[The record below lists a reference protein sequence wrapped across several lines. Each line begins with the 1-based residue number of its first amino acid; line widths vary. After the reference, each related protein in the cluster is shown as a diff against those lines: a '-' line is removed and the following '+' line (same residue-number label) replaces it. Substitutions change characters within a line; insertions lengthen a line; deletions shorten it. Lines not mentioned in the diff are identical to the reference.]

1 MAKEKRV
8 FFCKECGGEHNEWLG
23 KCKHCGAW
31 SSLTEFKVSTNR
43 NSSRS
48 VSSNAAT
55 THTNRVVPIKDVTL
69 ESNPRLDMG
78 MKEVNRVL
86 GGGVVEGSLILL
98 GGEPGI
104 GKSTLSLQLSVNSS
118 TRKTLYVSGEES
130 SSQIKLRAERLG
142 GGDSENCMLLT
153 ETNVETIIT
162 HILESRPDM
171 VVIDSIQTLYCESID
186 NTAGG
191 VSQIRE
197 CTTRLQRVAKES
209 RIPMFII
216 GHITKDG
223 SIAGPKILEHIVDV
237 VLQFEGDPNNVYRVL
252 RGIKNRFGATHE
264 IGVFEMQNQGLVE
277 IENPSAVL
285 LTNFDEELAGITVG
299 ATVEGVRS
307 YLIEIQALV
316 SGTAYGMA
324 QRSATGFDN
333 KRLNM
338 LLAVIE
344 KRIGYKMQT
353 KDVFINIAG
362 GFKVSEPGLD
372 CAVVA
377 SIMSSSLDIS
387 LPKDIAFAGEI
398 GLSGEVRPAS
408 RTEVRV
414 SEAARLGFKR
424 IVVSKYAAT
433 EQLKKIKGIEI
444 LAIGRVEEIVNKV
457 LKEYS

>member
-1 MAKEKRV
+1 MAKDKV
-8 FFCKECGGEHNEWLG
+8 VYFCKECGGEHSDWVG
-23 KCKHCGAW
+23 KCRYCGTW
-31 SSLTEFKVSTNR
+31 SSLVEHKVSSKTKE
-43 NSSRS
+43 SRGGS
-48 VSSNAAT
+48 FGSPTSKIV
-55 THTNRVVPIKDVTL
+55 RIKDVTQ
-69 ESNPRLDMG
+69 ENNPRLDMG
-78 MKEVNRVL
+78 MSEVNRVL

-104 GKSTLSLQLSVNSS
+104 GKSTLSLQLSVISNE
-118 TRKTLYVSGEES
+118 RRTLYVSGEES
-130 SSQIKLRAERLG
+130 ASQIKLRAERLG
-142 GGDSENCMLLT
+142 GGLSENCSLLI
-153 ETNVETIIT
+153 ETNVDTIIS
-162 HILESRPDM
+162 HINEEQPDM
-171 VVIDSIQTLYCESID
+171 VIIDSIQTLYSDNID

-197 CTTRLQRVAKES
+197 CTTRLQRLAKES

-264 IGVFEMQNQGLVE
+264 IGVFEMQNEGLVE
-277 IENPSAVL
+277 IDNPSAVL
-285 LTNFDEELAGITVG
+285 LTNYEEELAGVAVG

-307 YLIEIQALV
+307 YLIELQALV
-316 SGTAYGMA
+316 SGTAYGTA
-324 QRSATGFDN
+324 QRSATGFDG

-344 KRIGYKMQT
+344 KRIGYKMLS
-353 KDVFINIAG
+353 KDVFINVAG
-362 GFKVSEPGLD
+362 GFKVNDPGLD
-372 CAVVA
+372 AAVVA
-377 SIMSSSLDIS
+377 AIMASALDIS

-414 SEAARLGFKR
+414 AEAARLGFKR
-424 IVVSKYAAT
+424 IVVSKYAVI

-444 LAIGRVEEIVNKV
+444 ISISKVEEIVKKV